1 MNNVPPSLGLPAFNC
16 PYCCAFAHQDW
27 FVASARTPIFSGER
41 PRTLCSSQER
51 KAPKLSSAQNNFPG
65 REIQAMNFSKC
76 MSCDKVA
83 VWIYDTIV
91 YPRAGGAPAANPDMP
106 EDIRRDYDEASAIL
120 DQSPRGAAALIRLA
134 IQKLCKELGQPGKNI
149 NEDIGALVRGGLDP
163 RVQQALDIVRV
174 VGNSAVHP
182 GQIDL
187 RDDRKTAETLFT
199 LLNMI
204 VDKTVSEP
212 KYIAELYASL
222 PESGIQAIERR
233 DGKV

>member
-1 MNNVPPSLGLPAFNC
+1 M
-16 PYCCAFAHQDW
+16 
-27 FVASARTPIFSGER
+27 
-41 PRTLCSSQER
+41 
-51 KAPKLSSAQNNFPG
+51 
-65 REIQAMNFSKC
+65 
-76 MSCDKVA
+76 
-83 VWIYDTIV
+83 
-91 YPRAGGAPAANPDMP
+91 
-106 EDIRRDYDEASAIL
+106 
-120 DQSPRGAAALIRLA
+120 
-134 IQKLCKELGQPGKNI
+134 QKLCKELDQPGKNI

-199 LLNMI
+199 LLNLI

-212 KYIAELYASL
+212 KHIAELYASL
-222 PESGIQAIERR
+222 PESAIQAIEKR